1 MKITI
6 GTDPEFLLV
15 NKWNDVERADH
26 YSFFG
31 GTGRNVK
38 IGRDGAGRP
47 VEIRPNP
54 AKITNIEPLLIEIEV
69 LLKQISIFCNENK
82 FRLFGGATFDRKH
95 PIGGHIH
102 FGHPDLVYNGSNR
115 HNNNMLKLI
124 DLLDIYFTP
133 ITNFFIPR
141 SNISSRS
148 SSGYG
153 KPGQFETK
161 TYGFEYRTPYSFLLS
176 PFLTRAF
183 FSLAALIA
191 NNYKK
196 VKVDHLL
203 VSRVKDYYNNGLPDS
218 QLINLYKSAKPKILK
233 MMSYNSPNPQNNAHI
248 ISLFSLIEQKKK
260 CACLNV
266 LQNYK
271 LLTFGKEGEIQFSGD
286 DYMRDLWSILRDQLS
301 LKVPEF
307 LYVYGVKKRNTT
319 TYGKKVWIS
328 EGLPLPTN
336 VPADIKVGYK
346 TFGVGTCHQNSIGL
360 SYELRKDM
368 YYKGNGRSFLVNY
381 INEIQK
387 K

>member
-1 MKITI
+1 M
-6 GTDPEFLLV
+6 
-15 NKWNDVERADH
+15 
-26 YSFFG
+26 
-31 GTGRNVK
+31 
-38 IGRDGAGRP
+38 
-47 VEIRPNP
+47 
-54 AKITNIEPLLIEIEV
+54 LI
-69 LLKQISIFCNENK
+69 S
-82 FRLFGGATFDRKH
+82 
-95 PIGGHIH
+95 
-102 FGHPDLVYNGSNR
+102 
-115 HNNNMLKLI
+115 
-124 DLLDIYFTP
+124 
-133 ITNFFIPR
+133 
-141 SNISSRS
+141 
-148 SSGYG
+148 
-153 KPGQFETK
+153 
-161 TYGFEYRTPYSFLLS
+161 
-176 PFLTRAF
+176 
-183 FSLAALIA
+183 
-191 NNYKK
+191 
-196 VKVDHLL
+196 
-203 VSRVKDYYNNGLPDS
+203 
-218 QLINLYKSAKPKILK
+218 
-233 MMSYNSPNPQNNAHI
+233 
-248 ISLFSLIEQKKK
+248 
-260 CACLNV
+260 LNV